1 MKYRLF
7 THSALTLCITAA
19 AGTAE
24 QTTVP
29 ELSADS
35 AAPAPTVE
43 ELMAFR
49 PAEASGDTQLLWLCG
64 LVANNPDA
72 LPTLRPMI
80 EDQLRKGADVS
91 LENSEGCS
99 AMFYL
104 HSQPELL
111 QQLREAKL
119 IKGSEPGV
127 DIPGT
132 EHALAAYIRLRVH
145 QAQLAPT
152 PGSRS
157 YFINRYCKPA
167 ARPARALLRRYMTAE
182 SLRRIPAGA
191 LGNCLAFL
199 RMAAPDETYALID
212 SLPLWQHGE
221 HFLEEIPDALLAE
234 LCEQEWPVSPGRLR
248 QALHKLDSMLPTTA
262 EDMIDCAAA
271 APMANLLTMLV
282 QQEGKRALPDLR
294 KYEKSRDPE
303 LVQTCLRLQLRLQGL
318 TPPDEAAE
326 VPEELQPMREALL
339 ADAALHHGSA
349 EELTAER
356 LRRAAL
362 CLRKHDL
369 PRHARLLED
378 MLTPDGEST
387 VTEDTLPSL
396 RVRYEDEDVKEQS
409 PRIVLLRYLQ
419 EHPELMRG
427 MTPAEPSETEAPEP
441 LP

>member
-1 MKYRLF
+1 MKSSYLTVSVF
-7 THSALTLCITAA
+7 TLCTAA
-19 AGTAE
+19 AGAAE
-24 QTTVP
+24 QSTVP
-29 ELSADS
+29 ELNADS

-49 PAEASGDTQLLWLCG
+49 PAEATGDTQLLWLCG
-64 LVANNPDA
+64 LVANNPEA

-80 EDQLRKGADVS
+80 EAQLRRGADVS

-111 QQLREAKL
+111 QQLQEAKL
-119 IKGSEPGV
+119 IKRTEPPV

-132 EHALAAYIRLRVH
+132 EHALAAYIRQRVH
-145 QAQLAPT
+145 QSQLAPT

-157 YFINRYCKPA
+157 YLINRYCKPA

-248 QALHKLDSMLPTTA
+248 QALHKLDSMLPATA

-271 APMANLLTMLV
+271 APMGNLLTMLV
-282 QQEGKRALPDLR
+282 QQEGARALPDLR

-303 LVQTCLRLQLRLQGL
+303 LVQTCLRLRLRLQGL

-339 ADAALHHGSA
+339 ADAALHHGTA

-356 LRRAAL
+356 LRQAAL
-362 CLRKHDL
+362 CLRRHDL
-369 PRHARLLED
+369 PRHARLLEE
-378 MLTPDGEST
+378 MLTPDGESA

-396 RVRYEDEDVKEQS
+396 RVRYEELEEQT

-419 EHPELMRG
+419 EHPELMQG
-427 MTPAEPSETEAPEP
+427 MKPAEPSETAAPEP
-441 LP
+441 QP